1 MDIMKG
7 FSNRWKDFPDYILGI
22 THEIWEG
29 RQLRTLDHY
38 YAEKIPM
45 RFPSGL
51 VIGNR
56 AVIDGTMA
64 TLAEFPDRE
73 LKGEDVIWSGDDET
87 GYLSSHRILTTGT
100 HLGDGAFGPATG
112 QQFEIRAIADCAA
125 KADVIYDEWLIRD
138 VAGLAE
144 QLGWEPKEYAAEMIR
159 REGGSDKCMRPFT
172 PDQDVNG
179 GYHSR
184 GNDNAW
190 GERHASILTDI
201 MEKRIDTIRTNYDRA
216 CSLGYPRIQFTHGW
230 NEVESFWMGLRSSFP
245 SAKFEIHHQ
254 IGRDDPMM
262 PPRSAIRW
270 SLTGKHEGFGTFGDP
285 TGAEVHIMG
294 MSHAEFGPYG
304 NDDGTIRREY
314 TLIDEVA
321 VWKQILMHTGE
332 FE

>member
-1 MDIMKG
+1 MKG
-7 FSNRWKDFPDYILGI
+7 FSSRWKNFPDYILGI
-22 THEIWEG
+22 THEIWEE
-29 RQLRTLDHY
+29 RQFRTLDHY

-112 QQFEIRAIADCAA
+112 RQFEIRAIADCAA

-159 REGGSDKCMRPFT
+159 REGGADKCMRPFT
-172 PDQDVNG
+172 PDQDVDG

-190 GERHASILTDI
+190 GQRHASILVDI

-230 NEVESFWMGLRSSFP
+230 DAVESFWMGLRSSVP

-270 SLTGKHEGFGTFGDP
+270 SLTGKHDGFGTFGDP

-304 NDDGTIRREY
+304 NDDGTVRREY

>member
-22 THEIWEG
+22 THEIWEE

-100 HLGDGAFGPATG
+100 HLGDGAFGSATG

-159 REGGSDKCMRPFT
+159 REGGADKCMRPFT
-172 PDQDVNG
+172 PDQDVDG

-190 GERHASILTDI
+190 GQRHASILTDI

-230 NEVESFWMGLRSSFP
+230 DEVESFWMGLRSSFP

-270 SLTGKHEGFGTFGDP
+270 SLTGKHDGFGTFGDP

-304 NDDGTIRREY
+304 HDDGTIRREY